1 MPSDTLTTIAEVAIA
16 LAGFASVVVALQRR
30 FDDAGS
36 VHHAQLWRLLE
47 ASLATTAFALLPI
60 VLENAG
66 LSHDAVWQVTSLG
79 LACWGATTTAL
90 VLHRHRRRLAI
101 DKSLWRFNGP
111 MPALVVTAAVCL
123 VLSAFD
129 IGLPRGPRVYVGALY
144 AYLLLA
150 ATMFWRLFFPPKG
163 LH

>member
-1 MPSDTLTTIAEVAIA
+1 MDAMPSDTLTTIAEVAIA

-66 LSHDAVWQVTSLG
+66 LYDAVWQVTSLG

-111 MPALVVTAAVCL
+111 MLAVCL
-123 VLSAFD
+123 LRSVPFGKYCRSRPFVFSFVPRCH
-129 IGLPRGPRVYVGALY
+129 GLWGSQ
-144 AYLLLA
+144 
-150 ATMFWRLFFPPKG
+150 K
-163 LH
+163 